1 MGQSVC
7 LNTII
12 DDWNMNAFMDDKEKL
27 MTKAIT
33 KAARLKKYLIGKS
46 VDEIADD
53 GVIPGNNLG
62 GGGLDTVFWSHLK
75 RNWSHNSN
83 YDMKVETLLK
93 KKRRSSNYVVPKL
106 KR

>member
-1 MGQSVC
+1 MDTSLCGDDESSHTYNKKEFKLDTHKDILDYWYYLQSVC

-62 GGGLDTVFWSHLK
+62 GGGLDTVFWSH
-75 RNWSHNSN
+75 
-83 YDMKVETLLK
+83 
-93 KKRRSSNYVVPKL
+93 
-106 KR
+106 